1 MTLPPVIEP
10 LARSHRRDSFD
21 CGEPVLNDYLHRQA
35 MQDMRRGVSRVYV
48 ARERGSSKVL
58 GYYTLSAAS
67 FGRKDLPEKEAKRLP
82 HYPVPAALL
91 GRLAVDR
98 MYQGQQ
104 LGRFLLFDALYR
116 VLHAA
121 ETLAVYALVVD
132 AKNDSARA
140 FYERYGFLRFPDS
153 SMRLFIPIETL
164 RRAVGQTGKS

>member
-1 MTLPPVIEP
+1 MPLTLPPIIEP
-10 LARSHRRDSFD
+10 LARSHKRENFD
-21 CGEPVLNDYLHRQA
+21 CGEPALNDYLHRQA
-35 MQDMRRGVSRVYV
+35 TQDMRRGVSRVYV
-48 ARERGSSKVL
+48 ARERGSSRVL

-67 FGRKDLPEKEAKRLP
+67 FGRKNLPEKEAKRLP

-98 MYQGQQ
+98 SCQGQQ
-104 LGRFLLFDALYR
+104 LGRYLLFDALNR

-140 FYERYGFLRFPDS
+140 FYERYGFLSFADS
-153 SMRLFIPIETL
+153 PSRLFLPLETL
-164 RRAVGQTGKS
+164 RRAAE

>member
-1 MTLPPVIEP
+1 MPLTLPPVVEP
-10 LARSHRRDSFD
+10 LARSHKRENFD
-21 CGEPVLNDYLHRQA
+21 CGEPTLNDYLHRQA
-35 MQDMRRGVSRVYV
+35 TQDMRRGVSRVYV
-48 ARERGSSKVL
+48 ARERGASKVL

-67 FGRKDLPEKEAKRLP
+67 FGRKSLPEKEAKRLP

-104 LGRFLLFDALYR
+104 LGRYLLFDALYR

-140 FYERYGFLRFPDS
+140 FYERYGFRHFPDLPS
-153 SMRLFIPIETL
+153 RLFIPIETL
-164 RRAVGQTGKS
+164 RRGAE

>member
-1 MTLPPVIEP
+1 MSLTFPPVVEP
-10 LARSHRRDSFD
+10 LSPNHRREGFD
-21 CGEPVLNDYLHRQA
+21 CGEPALNDYLLRQA

-67 FGRKDLPEKEAKRLP
+67 FGRKSLPEKEAKRLP

-91 GRLAVDR
+91 GRLAVNR
-98 MYQGQQ
+98 SCQGQQ
-104 LGRFLLFDALYR
+104 MGRYLLFDTFNR

-140 FYERYGFLRFPDS
+140 FYERYGFRRFPDTLS
-153 SMRLFIPIETL
+153 RLFIPMETL
-164 RRAVGQTGKS
+164 RRAAEEE